1 MIGPRRRK
9 VRRRC
14 AEVLRDLGLPDHFD
28 VPTLCA
34 ELSARRGRPI
44 RRLPVPNLFDVCGL
58 WIATDTADLIAYEQH
73 TTAPHQNHIVLHEI
87 GHMLCDHYPAT
98 LSPAE
103 QARLLLP
110 KLDPDMIRR
119 VLGRTGYSSVEE
131 QEAEFLASLLAQRV
145 RPARHDDDDSAAG
158 RLRSAL
164 ENGGSGG

>member
-1 MIGPRRRK
+1 MIRNSRRK

-14 AEVLRDLGLPDHFD
+14 AAVLRDLRLPDSFD

-44 RRLPVPNLFDVCGL
+44 KQLPVPNLSDVCGL
-58 WIATDTADLIAYEQH
+58 WIATDTADLIAYEQC
-73 TTAPHQNHIVLHEI
+73 TTVPHQNHIVLHEI
-87 GHMLCDHYPAT
+87 AHMLCDHYPVT

-110 KLDPDMIRR
+110 SLDPDMVRR

-131 QEAEFLASLLAQRV
+131 QEAEFLASLLGQYA
-145 RPARHDDDDSAAG
+145 RPAPHDDSVVG

-164 ENGGSGG
+164 ENGRGRG

>member
-1 MIGPRRRK
+1 MNGASRRK

-14 AEVLRDLGLPDHFD
+14 AAVLRDLGLPDPFD

-34 ELSARRGRPI
+34 ELGARRGRPI
-44 RRLPVPNLFDVCGL
+44 KRLPVPDLFDVCGL

-73 TTAPHQNHIVLHEI
+73 TTVPHQDHIVLHEI
-87 GHMLCDHYPAT
+87 GHILCDHFPVA

-110 KLDPDMIRR
+110 SLDPAMVRR

-131 QEAEFLASLLAQRV
+131 QEAEFLASLLGQHV
-145 RPARHDDDDSAAG
+145 RPARHDDSVTG
-158 RLRSAL
+158 LLRSAL
-164 ENGGSGG
+164 ENGHGRG

>member
-1 MIGPRRRK
+1 MIGTRRWK

-14 AEVLRDLGLPDHFD
+14 AAVLRDLELPDSFD

-44 RRLPVPNLFDVCGL
+44 KQLPVPDLSDVCGL
-58 WIATDTADLIAYEQH
+58 WIATDTADLIAYEQN
-73 TTAPHQNHIVLHEI
+73 TTVPHQNHIVLHEI
-87 GHMLCDHYPAT
+87 GHMLCDHYPVT

-110 KLDPDMIRR
+110 SLDPNMIRR
-119 VLGRTGYSSVEE
+119 VLGRAGYSSVEE
-131 QEAEFLASLLAQRV
+131 QEAEFLASLLGQHV
-145 RPARHDDDDSAAG
+145 RPARDDDSVVG

-164 ENGGSGG
+164 ENGRDHG

>member
-1 MIGPRRRK
+1 MIRTGRRK
-9 VRRRC
+9 MRRRC
-14 AEVLRDLGLPDHFD
+14 AEVLRDLELPGSFD

-34 ELSARRGRPI
+34 ELGTRRGRAI
-44 RRLPVPNLFDVCGL
+44 KRLPLPDLFGVCGL

-73 TTAPHQNHIVLHEI
+73 TTVPHQNHIVLHEI
-87 GHMLCDHYPAT
+87 GHMLCDHFPVT

-110 KLDPDMIRR
+110 DLDPRMIRR

-131 QEAEFLASLLAQRV
+131 REAEFLASLLGQHV
-145 RPARHDDDDSAAG
+145 RPASRDESVVG

-164 ENGGSGG
+164 GNGRDRG